1 MKHTDETEQPEGQGR
16 DLRDDDRIDAGMTAL
31 AIALTVAIIV
41 YGTLI
46 VWGFA

>member
-1 MKHTDETEQPEGQGR
+1 MNHTDETEGQGR
-16 DLRDDDRIDAGMTAL
+16 TPRDDDRIDAGMTAL